1 MNKIKSKYI
10 YILLYI
16 IIFISIGYYSVETDK
31 INTLEGLTRENI
43 SWISLFM
50 FNYSNVMFLILI
62 SFIGGILS
70 IFAVTNLLIKTGIA
84 LHIICFNTKISIFSI
99 VSITMIHGIFGVFS
113 ISNCTRNFFRY
124 VFVVI

>member
-99 VSITMIHGIFGVFS
+99 VSITMIHGILSF
-113 ISNCTRNFFRY
+113 
-124 VFVVI
+124 